1 MLKVVRAVTILV
13 LGYCSIYCNVIINEF
28 LYDPVGTD
36 TGFEWIELYNN
47 GNTDINLQGARIQV
61 AGSSFTTVF
70 TFPHYIL
77 RAHRF
82 VLVGEQNI
90 TQAVFITPLVMQN
103 GGSDTDGVR
112 YVSPDNS
119 YTDTVLYDSPN
130 TNNLVNDFGFTGSSF
145 APDVTAGFS
154 LARIADGID
163 TDNCEADFIA
173 ELNPTPG
180 LPNNVPV
187 DYALVETDVSYTD
200 QLYTLGTD
208 IWNYSIADDDTVAIF
223 LQVSLNNQLLQSF
236 DIQPFASGTS
246 LHFSTPLDITNLSIG
261 ILSVELV
268 LYNDV
273 NPVNNIWTTQLGDS
287 LFFDLSINEIMYNP
301 EIDNQEWIELYIPPW
316 VCDLREIS
324 ITDAAENS
332 VQITLPGLCA
342 EYLVLCRDASLLL
355 TKYSNCPAYNVLQ
368 VSSLP
373 ILNNDGDIIIV
384 KDSYGIT
391 IDSMSYVGVSNK
403 KDISL
408 ERQLNAD
415 STVIWHYCLDEA
427 KATPGQIN
435 SIVPPAPPIDP
446 GHVKLISSP
455 FNPLIG
461 ESMHLQYNF
470 RDTSNTINCS
480 VYDLKGNKRFT
491 IASDKSIGSS
501 GELIWNGRD
510 NQGKAIP
517 RGLYILLVEAKDSSN
532 RYFLRKQLTV
542 VLATK

>member
-1 MLKVVRAVTILV
+1 MTKIVGAVLTFV
-13 LGYCSIYCNVIINEF
+13 LAYCSLYCNVIINEF

-47 GNTDINLQGARIQV
+47 GNLDINLEGAGIQV

-82 VLVGEQNI
+82 VLIGEANI

-103 GGSDTDGVR
+103 GGDATDGVGFI
-112 YVSPDNS
+112 SADGS

-130 TNNLVNDFGFTGSSF
+130 TNGLLNDYDVPGVSF
-145 APDVTAGFS
+145 VPDVSAGYS
-154 LARIADGID
+154 LARIVDGLD
-163 TDNCEADFIA
+163 THNCEADFIG

-187 DYALVETDVSYTD
+187 DYALGETEVSYID
-200 QLYTLGTD
+200 QIYTLNTD
-208 IWNYSIADDDTVAIF
+208 IWNYSLADNDTITINM
-223 LQVSLNNQLLQSF
+223 QVSLNNQLLQSF

-246 LHFSTPLDITNLSIG
+246 LHFSTPLNVSNLSVG

-273 NPVNNIWTTQLGDS
+273 NPANNLWTTQLGDS

-301 EIDNQEWIELYIPPW
+301 ETDSQEWIELYIPPW
-316 VCDLREIS
+316 VCDLREVT

-332 VQITLPGLCA
+332 VQITLNSLCV

-355 TKYSNCPAYNVLQ
+355 TKYPNCPAYNVLQ

-373 ILNNDGDIIIV
+373 ALNNDGDIIII
-384 KDSYGIT
+384 KDNYGIT

-415 STVIWHYCLDEA
+415 STVTWHYCLDEA
-427 KATPGQIN
+427 KATPGQHN
-435 SIVPPAPPIDP
+435 SIVPPLPPIES
-446 GHVKLISSP
+446 GHVKLNSST

-510 NQGKAIP
+510 NQGKALP
-517 RGLYILLVEAKDSSN
+517 RGLYILLVEAKDSTN